1 MVIFNIKITQT
12 NLKCVHHTMEELD
25 DKQRRHLALYDGH
38 EVDAMSEHVN
48 EVVVR
53 GRDHRRHVLR
63 FRCPFQRLE
72 KVIANG
78 SADHT
83 LPVLLQKDIPRCV
96 NQEKAV
102 DHGGSWKDKTTNVKR
117 KITK

>member
-1 MVIFNIKITQT
+1 
-12 NLKCVHHTMEELD
+12 MEELN

-63 FRCPFQRLE
+63 FRGPFQRLE

-96 NQEKAV
+96 NQEKTV
-102 DHGGSWKDKTTNVKR
+102 DHRDSWKDKTAKKCETQ
-117 KITK
+117 ITKYFYDRHDD